1 MKIFKF
7 MVFRLLENEFACQK
21 IESRH
26 FYLCPPGRTHSKFL
40 SSSPR
45 QMEITHRPM
54 QHSFGNL
61 FLPNRKETMN
71 TVIFVQKRLRGEEM
85 KQILWNFNKNFL
97 IDVES
102 VEPGFILFYF
112 DVKINVVA
120 TGH

>member
-1 MKIFKF
+1 
-7 MVFRLLENEFACQK
+7 
-21 IESRH
+21 
-26 FYLCPPGRTHSKFL
+26 
-40 SSSPR
+40 
-45 QMEITHRPM
+45 
-54 QHSFGNL
+54 
-61 FLPNRKETMN
+61 MN